1 MQAKRVIPCL
11 DIRDGRVVKGVRFE
25 SIRDAGD
32 PVEFAQHYERDGA
45 DELALF
51 DITASAEG
59 RATTLEVVR
68 QVAEHITI
76 PLTVG
81 GGVSDLE
88 VIEKLLEAGAS
99 KVSINT
105 AAVDRPEF
113 LKEAAERF
121 GTERIVLAIDARRQ
135 WRQDGALW
143 WEVTTHGGRRFTGMD
158 VVEWAKRAVE
168 LGASELVLNS
178 IDADG
183 TRDGYDNELNRTV
196 AEAVDVPV
204 IASGGVGNLQHL
216 VDGILIGKA
225 DGVLAASIFH
235 FGEYS
240 VSEAKAYLR
249 AHGIPVRM

>member
-32 PVEFAQHYERDGA
+32 PVEFAQHYEHDGA

-59 RATTLEVVR
+59 RATTVEVVR
-68 QVAEHITI
+68 QVAERITI

-121 GTERIVLAIDARRQ
+121 GTERMSSRS
-135 WRQDGALW
+135 
-143 WEVTTHGGRRFTGMD
+143 TPGG
-158 VVEWAKRAVE
+158 
-168 LGASELVLNS
+168 
-178 IDADG
+178 
-183 TRDGYDNELNRTV
+183 
-196 AEAVDVPV
+196 
-204 IASGGVGNLQHL
+204 SGGKTAPSG
-216 VDGILIGKA
+216 GK
-225 DGVLAASIFH
+225 
-235 FGEYS
+235 
-240 VSEAKAYLR
+240 
-249 AHGIPVRM
+249 

>member
-1 MQAKRVIPCL
+1 
-11 DIRDGRVVKGVRFE
+11 
-25 SIRDAGD
+25 
-32 PVEFAQHYERDGA
+32 
-45 DELALF
+45 
-51 DITASAEG
+51 
-59 RATTLEVVR
+59 
-68 QVAEHITI
+68 
-76 PLTVG
+76 
-81 GGVSDLE
+81 
-88 VIEKLLEAGAS
+88 
-99 KVSINT
+99 
-105 AAVDRPEF
+105 
-113 LKEAAERF
+113 
-121 GTERIVLAIDARRQ
+121 
-135 WRQDGALW
+135 
-143 WEVTTHGGRRFTGMD
+143 MD

-240 VSEAKAYLR
+240 VSEAKAYTASPRHPCADVGR
-249 AHGIPVRM
+249 AVGSPPFSSQPAWRPAVFRPPAKPLLAFGER